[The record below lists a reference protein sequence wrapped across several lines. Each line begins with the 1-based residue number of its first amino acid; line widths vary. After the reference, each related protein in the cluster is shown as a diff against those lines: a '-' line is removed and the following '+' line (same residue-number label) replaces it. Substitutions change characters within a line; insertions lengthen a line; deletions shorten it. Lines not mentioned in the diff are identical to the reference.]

1 MDLVV
6 FTSKL
11 STTFDDDVAVSFVSA
26 EIDALIPSKNCFVPF
41 AETEDVNPYCS
52 SKLYDLSLSDFSK
65 DNVVNHHCNFIY
77 LTEVQ
82 IINIKIM

>member
-52 SKLYDLSLSDFSK
+52 SKLYDLSLSIL
-65 DNVVNHHCNFIY
+65 VRIT
-77 LTEVQ
+77 LL
-82 IINIKIM
+82 IIIAISYTLLKFR